1 MDAKPFRIQ
10 VEQAVLDDLFA
21 RLRRTRWTTVA
32 DPVAWQAGTSARY
45 LRDLVD
51 HWLTR
56 YDWRAEE
63 AKLNA
68 LPQFMADVAGASL
81 HFVHVQGRGARRT
94 PLLLLHGW
102 PDSFHRFH
110 KVIPRFVKPDDPD
123 HLDDDAGEP
132 GGSFDVVVPSLPGFA
147 FTGAVPHA
155 NHDQSARASANLIW
169 RLMTVILGYQ
179 RFAVAGGDGG
189 SVLAQLLAIEHPESV
204 IGIHLTDLGWHALN
218 VDPETVSRAERKYL
232 DGMTKARM
240 ADGAYALVQMSGPRS
255 LAAGLNDSPLGLAS
269 WIVDRFHSWVDGP
282 LDQLIGKDDLLTNIM
297 LYWVTQTIGASIFN
311 FYAEARAPSLTA
323 ADRVEVPVGMALF
336 PKDIGGIPPRRFA
349 ERTLNVRQWTEMPQG
364 GHFAALEQPEL
375 YTDDVVDF
383 FQSLNAPQGR
393 ADPQP
398 VIDPLA
404 IPHVAPAI

>member
-1 MDAKPFRIQ
+1 MDVRPFRIQ

-21 RLRRTRWTTVA
+21 RLRRTRWTTRGESA
-32 DPVAWQAGTSARY
+32 AWQAGTSDRY

-68 LPQFMADVAGASL
+68 LPQFTAEVAGARL

-110 KVIPRFVKPDDPD
+110 KVIPRFANPDEEGEEPGE
-123 HLDDDAGEP
+123 LAGE
-132 GGSFDVVVPSLPGFA
+132 SFDVVVPSLPGFA
-147 FTGAVPHA
+147 FTGAVPRV
-155 NHDQSARASANLIW
+155 NRDQSARASANLIW

-189 SVLAQLLAIEHPESV
+189 SVLAQILAIEHPESV
-204 IGIHLTDLGWHALN
+204 IGIHLTDLGWHAFN
-218 VDPETVSRAERKYL
+218 VDPAKVSKAEHKYL
-232 DGMTKARM
+232 DGLNKARM
-240 ADGAYALVQMSGPRS
+240 ADGAYALVQMTGPRS
-255 LAAGLNDSPLGLAS
+255 LAAGLNDSPVGLAS

-311 FYAEARAPSLTA
+311 YYTEARAPSLTA
-323 ADRVEVPVGMALF
+323 ADRVEVPVGLALF
-336 PKDIGGIPPRRFA
+336 PKDLGGIPPRRFA
-349 ERTLNVRQWTEMPQG
+349 ERTLNVRQWTAMPQG

-375 YTDDVVDF
+375 YADDVIDF

-393 ADPQP
+393 AEPQP
-398 VIDPLA
+398 VDPLA
-404 IPHVAPAI
+404 IPHVAPAF